1 MVSFLQQ
8 ISKNPEDSW
17 LEKSCPAKVHMGTV
31 GQAEVCESLYP
42 DQEPEFQ
49 KTITVVWSQEPP
61 PTDLSLILNTKHLP
75 LQAPAKHYDLE
86 HCTVQTL

>member
-8 ISKNPEDSW
+8 ISKNLEDSW
-17 LEKSCPAKVHMGTV
+17 LEKSYPAKVHMGTV

-42 DQEPEFQ
+42 DQEPEFH
-49 KTITVVWSQEPP
+49 KTITVVWSQESP
-61 PTDLSLILNTKHLP
+61 PTDLSFLNTKHLT
-75 LQAPAKHYDLE
+75 LQGLAKHYDPE

>member
-8 ISKNPEDSW
+8 TSKNLEDSW
-17 LEKSCPAKVHMGTV
+17 LEKSYPAKVHMGTV

-49 KTITVVWSQEPP
+49 KTITLVTRV
-61 PTDLSLILNTKHLP
+61 TTHRLILDPQHKASTLP
-75 LQAPAKHYDLE
+75 GS
-86 HCTVQTL
+86 CQTL